1 MDGVVQLPGGFRV
14 GLDPILGLLPG
25 IGDMISAAASSVIVV
40 QAHRAGI
47 PRATLLRMVANVGV
61 DAAVGAIP
69 FLGDL
74 FDFAF
79 RANQRNLA
87 LYREARAG
95 VRDTRRDWLFLAM
108 LLAMIVLFVAIPV
121 YAALW
126 LAQRYLG

>member
-1 MDGVVQLPGGFRV
+1 MDGVVQLPGGFRI
-14 GLDPILGLLPG
+14 GLDPVLGLLPG
-25 IGDMISAAASSVIVV
+25 LGDMISAAASSVIVI

-47 PRATLLRMVANVGV
+47 PRATLLRMVANVGI

-79 RANQRNLA
+79 RANLRNVA

-95 VRDTRRDWLFLAM
+95 VRDLKRDWVFLAL
-108 LLAMIVLFVAIPV
+108 LLAMIGVLVAIPV
-121 YAALW
+121 FAVFW
-126 LAQRYLG
+126 LAQRYL

>member
-14 GLDPILGLLPG
+14 GLDPILGLIPG

-74 FDFAF
+74 FDFAV
-79 RANQRNLA
+79 RANQRNVA

-108 LLAMIVLFVAIPV
+108 LLAMMVVFVAIPV

>member
-1 MDGVVQLPGGFRV
+1 MDGVIQLPGGFRI
-14 GLDPILGLLPG
+14 GLDPVLGLIPG
-25 IGDMISAAASSVIVV
+25 LGDMISAAASSVIVV

-47 PRATLLRMVANVGV
+47 PRPTLLRMVANVGI

-69 FLGDL
+69 FLGDI

-79 RANQRNLA
+79 RANQRNLL

-108 LLAMIVLFVAIPV
+108 LLAMIALFVAIPV